1 MSITI
6 EKIPISKLDILS
18 TNTDEIDDGIFIL
31 SGSNGEISS
40 GNFYIIENKISN
52 DLGIVQLKEKVQ
64 TLYSIVNTLES
75 NFSMLFSTYSIIS
88 EFII

>member
-40 GNFYIIENKISN
+40 GNFYIIENRISN
-52 DLGIVQLKEKVQ
+52 DLGIV
-64 TLYSIVNTLES
+64 
-75 NFSMLFSTYSIIS
+75 
-88 EFII
+88 